1 MELIDIDKNY
11 ETITE
16 ICDVA
21 SNGDGI
27 AKIDGYPLFIK
38 NAVTGDRLKIKVTKT
53 NKNYG
58 FAKIL
63 EILSPSP
70 HRREPACKYF
80 EKCGGC
86 DFMHIDYEYQLK
98 LKKGF
103 VTGNMQR
110 IGGYAADEYSFE
122 GIFGAKSTLGYR
134 NKAQFPVGIQ
144 NQKAVCGFYS
154 KKSHDIVACNN
165 CLIQN
170 EDINKA
176 VSIILSHINDCR
188 ISVYDEN
195 THRGI
200 MRHLYI
206 RSGTKTNELMAVLVT
221 NTEKPLKNEKELINR
236 LKALP
241 NMTCI
246 VQNINTRKGNLVLG
260 EKNRILYGNGY
271 ITSCIGNLKFK
282 ISPHSFFQI
291 NGEQTEVLYSKALE
305 YADIKSGETVFDL
318 YCGTGS
324 ISLFLAQKA
333 KKVIG
338 VEIVEQAVR
347 NAIEN
352 AELNNMD
359 NAEFYVGDC
368 AETVK
373 RLIKNGEKA
382 DIVVVDPPRKGC
394 SEDLLNLIH
403 EMAPKKLVYVSC
415 NSATLARDTALLK
428 EYGYI
433 LDKLCAVDMF
443 PMSVHTEC
451 VAVLSCTK

>member
-58 FAKIL
+58 VAKSL

-98 LKKGF
+98 LKKSF

-122 GIFGAKSTLGYR
+122 GIFGAKNTLSYR

-170 EDINKA
+170 
-176 VSIILSHINDCR
+176 
-188 ISVYDEN
+188 
-195 THRGI
+195 
-200 MRHLYI
+200 
-206 RSGTKTNELMAVLVT
+206 
-221 NTEKPLKNEKELINR
+221 
-236 LKALP
+236 
-241 NMTCI
+241 
-246 VQNINTRKGNLVLG
+246 
-260 EKNRILYGNGY
+260 
-271 ITSCIGNLKFK
+271 
-282 ISPHSFFQI
+282 
-291 NGEQTEVLYSKALE
+291 
-305 YADIKSGETVFDL
+305 
-318 YCGTGS
+318 
-324 ISLFLAQKA
+324 
-333 KKVIG
+333 
-338 VEIVEQAVR
+338 
-347 NAIEN
+347 
-352 AELNNMD
+352 
-359 NAEFYVGDC
+359 
-368 AETVK
+368 
-373 RLIKNGEKA
+373 
-382 DIVVVDPPRKGC
+382 
-394 SEDLLNLIH
+394 
-403 EMAPKKLVYVSC
+403 
-415 NSATLARDTALLK
+415 
-428 EYGYI
+428 
-433 LDKLCAVDMF
+433 
-443 PMSVHTEC
+443 
-451 VAVLSCTK
+451 